1 MERDQTNGHKELK
14 NKYNFTKKS
23 LANLNREELKIL
35 CKIIAV
41 RKENFFINMFRFIPV
56 LDKSSYHNMKET
68 LGNRKAPEYFNE
80 CSNVAFYDLTKN
92 QNP

>member
-23 LANLNREELKIL
+23 LANLNRKELKSL

-41 RKENFFINMFRFIPV
+41 RKENFFTNRFRFIPA
-56 LDKSSYHNMKET
+56 LDKSAYHNVKEA
-68 LGNRKAPEYFNE
+68 LGNRKASEYFNE
-80 CSNVAFYDLTKN
+80 CSNVAFN
-92 QNP
+92 